1 MGGAS
6 TEISADTT
14 DVVLEAAHFDP
25 PTIARASRRH
35 RLSSEA
41 SRRFER
47 GVDDRL
53 AAAAAFRA
61 AGLLVELGGGRIEPA
76 FTDAGGPADRAPI
89 EIAADLPSRVVGVD
103 YPAEQVVDALTAVG
117 ADVVSVDG
125 RLRVTPPS
133 WRPDLTDPYDL
144 VEEVARLVGYDQVP
158 SVLPAAPPGQGL
170 THHQQLRR
178 RVGRALAGAG
188 LSEVMTFPF
197 VGDASYDVLG
207 LPQDDPRRRSVR
219 IANPLSA
226 EAPCL
231 TTTLLPGLLEAGARN
246 AGRGNPDV
254 SLYEVATVTIPRDS
268 GPAPILPV
276 DRRPS
281 AAEWEQLLAAVPHQP
296 LHLAVLLAGEVE
308 RAGWWGAGRGAT
320 WADAVDAVR
329 DVADALG
336 VELTV
341 RQGSLAPWHPGR
353 CAELRVGE
361 ELLGHAGELH
371 PQVCR
376 RAGLPAR
383 SAAAEI
389 DLDALMS
396 YATAP
401 AAPRFSGFP
410 VAKVDIALVVDA
422 ALPAA
427 ELEATVREGAGELL
441 ESLRLFDVYVG
452 DQVGEGRKSLAFA
465 LRFRAPDRTLK
476 DDEVTAA
483 RDAAV
488 ALAAERHGAQLR

>member
-1 MGGAS
+1 M
-6 TEISADTT
+6 I
-14 DVVLEAAHFDP
+14 EAAHFDP
-25 PTIARASRRH
+25 VSIFRTQRRH
-35 RLSSEA
+35 KLPSEA
-41 SRRFER
+41 SKRFER
-47 GVDDRL
+47 GVDPTL
-53 AAAAAFRA
+53 PEAAADRVAE
-61 AGLLVELGGGRIEPA
+61 LLVAHAGGTLEPGVTKVGTALAPVVIELG
-76 FTDAGGPADRAPI
+76 T
-89 EIAADLPSRVVGVD
+89 DLPARITGMDIEADIAVRHLV
-103 YPAEQVVDALTAVG
+103 AVG
-117 ADVVSVDG
+117 CDVERDG
-125 RLRVTPPS
+125 DRLRVAAPP

-197 VGDASYDVLG
+197 VGTSSYDVLG
-207 LPQDDPRRRSVR
+207 LAQDDPRRDSVR

-246 AGRGNPDV
+246 AGRGSPDV
-254 SLYEVATVTIPRDS
+254 SLYEVATVTIPRGT

-276 DRRPS
+276 DRRPR

-296 LHLAVLLAGEVE
+296 THLAVLVAGEVE
-308 RAGWWGAGRGAT
+308 RAGWWGPGRAAT

-353 CAELRVGE
+353 CAELWVGD

-383 SAAAEI
+383 AAAAEI
-389 DLDALMS
+389 DLDVADVPRDGAGRAPFLQLPGRQGRHRARRRRRTTLGRARGDGARGSRRAAGVGAALRRLHRRPGGGG
-396 YATAP
+396 AQ
-401 AAPRFSGFP
+401 
-410 VAKVDIALVVDA
+410 VARLRA
-422 ALPAA
+422 ALPRPRPDA
-427 ELEATVREGAGELL
+427 
-441 ESLRLFDVYVG
+441 
-452 DQVGEGRKSLAFA
+452 QGRRGHCCS
-465 LRFRAPDRTLK
+465 
-476 DDEVTAA
+476 
-483 RDAAV
+483 
-488 ALAAERHGAQLR
+488 